1 MLALLINRAKTD
13 GQIRGVSSHLVDNG
27 LSILQ
32 YADDTIMFLDHDLEQ
47 AKNLKLLL
55 CAFEQLSG
63 LKINFHKSEVFCYG
77 AAREM
82 EASYIYLFGCNL
94 GGYPFRYLGI
104 PMHHRQ
110 LLNSEWSKVG
120 ERFQQKLSCWKAKY
134 LSYWGRL
141 VLLNSVLNSLPMFMM
156 SFFEVPKGVLKNLD
170 HFRSRFFW
178 QGFAIKHK
186 YRLAKSDI
194 LCRPKD
200 QGGLEILNLQL
211 QNKCLLSKWLVNL
224 LNTNGTW
231 QSLLRNKYLRTKT
244 LTQVSSK
251 PNDSHFWR
259 GLMRIKDEVLSN
271 SSFVIK
277 DGTNTGFWDDTWIG
291 DKPLKDTY
299 SSLYHIARDK
309 HVTVSKVL
317 SSRPLN
323 ISFMR
328 SLVDN
333 NLSQWLHLVAR
344 VSNVVL
350 VDDKDYFKWRLTKS
364 DFSLFGHCIYMT

>member
-1 MLALLINRAKTD
+1 
-13 GQIRGVSSHLVDNG
+13 

-32 YADDTIMFLDHDLEQ
+32 YADDTIIFLDHDLEQ

-82 EASYIYLFGCNL
+82 ESFYTSLFGCNL
-94 GGYPFRYLGI
+94 GIYPFRYLGI

-110 LLNSEWSKVG
+110 LLNSEWSKVE

-134 LSYWGRL
+134 LSYGGRL
-141 VLLNSVLNSLPMFMM
+141 VLLNSVLSSLPMFMM

-178 QGFAIKHK
+178 QGSNNKHK
-186 YRLAKSDI
+186 YRLARWDI

-200 QGGLEILNLQL
+200 QGGLGILNLQL
-211 QNKCLLSKWLVNL
+211 KNKCLLAKWIVNL
-224 LNTNGTW
+224 LNTDGTW

-259 GLMRIKDEVLSN
+259 GLMRIKDEVLSKG
-271 SSFVIK
+271 SFVIK
-277 DGTNTGFWDDTWIG
+277 DGTNTRFWDDMWIG
-291 DKPLKDTY
+291 DKPLKVTY
-299 SSLYHIARDK
+299 PSLYHIARDRY
-309 HVTVSKVL
+309 VTVSKVM

-323 ISFMR
+323 ILFRR

-333 NLSQWLHLVAR
+333 NLSQWLYLVAR

-350 VDDKDYFKWRLTKS
+350 VDGKIILN
-364 DFSLFGHCIYMT
+364 GC